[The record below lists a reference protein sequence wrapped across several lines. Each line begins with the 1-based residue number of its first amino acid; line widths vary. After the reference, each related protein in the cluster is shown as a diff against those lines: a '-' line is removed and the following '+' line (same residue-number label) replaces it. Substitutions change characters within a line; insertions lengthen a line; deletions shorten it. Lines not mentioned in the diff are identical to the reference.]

1 MVDHSLLNTCDP
13 NVVYTNLMIAVDKR
27 GSLENFK
34 KNEPLMK
41 LIAEQNYTANINE
54 EEAKKFYEGVYRCPL
69 FKKD

>member
-1 MVDHSLLNTCDP
+1 
-13 NVVYTNLMIAVDKR
+13 MIAVDKK

-41 LIAEQNYTANINE
+41 LIAEQNYTANINQ